1 MGGNAFLDVA
11 SDVQRVASDPV
22 RYVREN
28 FSLARRSL
36 EQLLDGARQPRGV
49 VVETLLLV
57 LRAMAG
63 VNEFLMGEFESSA
76 ETGSSSVLKDFSD
89 TSSGTEA
96 DSSTPRALDFHRGVE
111 DRQDGLLCWVAGFIL
126 ARCLLSGWE
135 PISCWGTFDSVGP
148 HVRSKLQVSRFSGPD
163 LVHPAG
169 SADAACAHLV
179 GRSSELWRLLLG
191 RHYVLRGVASS
202 PR

>member
-1 MGGNAFLDVA
+1 VDFICIAKQYSTVVLEDITSVCTTLRWNTFLDVA

-49 VVETLLLV
+49 VVNTLLLV

-96 DSSTPRALDFHRGVE
+96 DSSTPRALDFIAVSKI
-111 DRQDGLLCWVAGFIL
+111 DRTGFFVGLRASFLHVAFL
-126 ARCLLSGWE
+126 AAGSPYLAG
-135 PISCWGTFDSVGP
+135 GTFDSVGP
-148 HVRSKLQVSRFSGPD
+148 HVRSKLQVHGFLD
-163 LVHPAG
+163 LTPKPHV
-169 SADAACAHLV
+169 CLT
-179 GRSSELWRLLLG
+179 
-191 RHYVLRGVASS
+191 
-202 PR
+202 